1 MTPSK
6 RRRAGSADPG
16 QPVTTEAAGSPGKGV
31 QVRARE
37 GGDLDRCVRVLADV
51 HETSGYPTNWP
62 VDPAQWLTPAGIA
75 CAWVATTT
83 AMPVA
88 GHVILRRPDDGL
100 PGPRAV
106 EVSRLFVA
114 PAARRQGVAQALL
127 DQAIDWGTVRGL
139 DLMLD
144 VTDELRAAR
153 ALYEHAGFQLTRTTV
168 ADWTGPGGQP
178 VTLHRYVRA
187 RTRLQVVLVAGP
199 LEVAVVFPDGGVVG
213 GGGLLLGVDPG
224 VVVPGWP

>member
-1 MTPSK
+1 
-6 RRRAGSADPG
+6 
-16 QPVTTEAAGSPGKGV
+16 
-31 QVRARE
+31 VRA
-37 GGDLDRCVRVLADV
+37 LADV

-62 VDPAQWLTPAGIA
+62 VDPAQWLTPTDIA

-127 DQAIDWGTVRGL
+127 DQAIDWATASGL
-139 DLMLD
+139 DLVLE

-153 ALYEHAGFQLTRTTV
+153 ALYEQAGFQLTRTMV
-168 ADWTGPGGQP
+168 AGWTAPGGQP
-178 VTLHRYVRA
+178 VTLHRYVRPRA
-187 RTRLQVVLVAGP
+187 RLQVVLVARP
-199 LEVAVVFPDGGVVG
+199 LEVAVVFPDGGVVSG
-213 GGGLLLGVDPG
+213 GGPLLGVDSG